1 MELAPKGVRVNAV
14 CPGMIQTKLHSRM
27 GMGEEAYAKFLEH
40 NKQIHPLGRPGKP
53 EEVARAIAFLAS
65 EDDAS
70 FITGV
75 NLSVDSGRAVMC
87 PR

>member
-1 MELAPKGVRVNAV
+1 
-14 CPGMIQTKLHSRM
+14 M
-27 GMGEEAYAKFLEH
+27 GMGEEAFAKFLEYQ
-40 NKQIHPLGRPGKP
+40 KTLHPLGRWGTP

-75 NLSVDSGRAVMC
+75 NLSVDSGRAVMT
-87 PR
+87 PF